1 MLSDDVL
8 AAAKRGPA
16 EFTARDLAEAIGDEA
31 IRARQVAAALNA
43 LRKTGHVEAIPDPDA
58 DAGRALRRWRVA
70 DADPTSA
77 ATVAQ
82 DSPPA
87 EPAGNAATDPA
98 APAQAD
104 PRAERDDP
112 PPAEGP
118 GRVPKLTRRHTT
130 TLTREQS

>member
-8 AAAKRGPA
+8 EAAKRGPA

-58 DAGRALRRWRVA
+58 DAGRALRRWRLA
-70 DADPTSA
+70 DAGSTSA
-77 ATVAQ
+77 ATLAQ
-82 DSPPA
+82 GSPPA
-87 EPAGNAATDPA
+87 APAGNAAPDPA
-98 APAQAD
+98 APALAD

-112 PPAEGP
+112 PPPEGP
-118 GRVPKLTRRHTT
+118 GRVPKLARRHVT
-130 TLTREQS
+130 TLTRAPS